1 MTKEQFEEARRIVAT
16 LDELKYGLAYI
27 DRLNVVN
34 EIVIR
39 GTYTDAGN
47 YTRDDGVHVPYKE
60 YNDETLAEVVEAV
73 KKIIN
78 EKIKK
83 FEDRLEKL

>member
-1 MTKEQFEEARRIVAT
+1 MTKEQFEEAQRIVAT
-16 LDELKYGLAYI
+16 LDELKYGLEYI
-27 DRLNVVN
+27 NRMNVN
-34 EIVIR
+34 EISIK
-39 GTYTDAGN
+39 GTYSEK
-47 YTRDDGVHVPYKE
+47 DGYVKSSGVKVPYMK

>member
-1 MTKEQFEEARRIVAT
+1 MTKEQFEEGQRIVKT
-16 LDELKYGLAYI
+16 LDELKYALEYI
-27 DRLNVVN
+27 DRMNVVD
-34 EIVIR
+34 IVIR
-39 GTYTDAGN
+39 GTYTDAGG
-47 YTRDDGVHVPYKE
+47 YTRDDGVHVPYRE
-60 YNDETLAEVVEAV
+60 YNDETRAEVVEAV

>member
-1 MTKEQFEEARRIVAT
+1 MTKEQFDEAKRIVNT
-16 LDELKYGLAYI
+16 LDELKYGLEYI
-27 DRLNVVN
+27 DRLKVD
-34 EIVIR
+34 EIVVKGI
-39 GTYTDAGN
+39 YTDTDGR
-47 YTRDDGVHVPYKE
+47 TRSDGVHVPYKE

-83 FEDRLEKL
+83 FEDQLENL

>member
-1 MTKEQFEEARRIVAT
+1 MTKEQFEEAQRIVAT
-16 LDELKYGLAYI
+16 LDELEYSLEFINRI
-27 DRLNVVN
+27 DVG

-39 GTYTDAGN
+39 GKRCDK
-47 YTRDDGVHVPYKE
+47 DGYNDYDEVKVPYMK
-60 YNDETLAEVVEAV
+60 YNDETLTEVVEAV

>member
-1 MTKEQFEEARRIVAT
+1 MTKEQFEEGHRIVKT
-16 LDELKYGLAYI
+16 LDELKYGLEYI
-27 DRLNVVN
+27 DRMNVN
-34 EIVIR
+34 EISIK
-39 GTYTDAGN
+39 GTYSDETG
-47 YTRDDGVHVPYKE
+47 YVKSDGVKVPYRE